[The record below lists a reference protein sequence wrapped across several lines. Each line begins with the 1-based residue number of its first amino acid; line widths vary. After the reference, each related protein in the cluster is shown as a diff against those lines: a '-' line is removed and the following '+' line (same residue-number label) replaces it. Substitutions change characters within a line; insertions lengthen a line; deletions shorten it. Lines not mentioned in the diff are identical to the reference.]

1 MRRQLIFTFE
11 VHDIV
16 KTRRMPFIP
25 TTLLLLGTKVYIS
38 SSVAMDDAMV
48 YVWNGQLR
56 SLPRQSFGL
65 KEAQYF
71 FLSS

>member
-11 VHDIV
+11 AHDIV

-48 YVWNGQLR
+48 YV
-56 SLPRQSFGL
+56 
-65 KEAQYF
+65 
-71 FLSS
+71 